1 MRLEMLWGNLWQK
14 RRLERRAIREF
25 GHVVGNGQELTI
37 GSTQL
42 LNATL
47 DPKRGPLKA
56 SNTSKF
62 LAAQNRLT
70 DGTRSMPSSPAL
82 SGIGSPSVAP
92 TSVPASQ
99 VAAEQAKATR
109 KPIIHILA
117 LGPLSEK
124 DLKERLLYADLDDN
138 LFEAA
143 LNKVADKDETTKIFT
158 LRQKNWKDLDV
169 WCFNYD
175 TEEDRQAV
183 VDAAV
188 KIYDRMRIPPNDD
201 EWERLKP
208 LETRGNGTS
217 LSKIQARIAQG
228 PIPRTPVPNAD
239 SGLDTPA
246 REGEEASNKAIN
258 RVKKETKPRSSSQ
271 PPAAKAKKV
280 SEKEAQTKRILTT
293 KKKPTVAAPRKELPS
308 KVGGAKPLSNL
319 YVNSDSEE
327 DTRVTKKAQPA
338 KPAPAKSAPIAK
350 AKRAREDEVASD
362 ASMAK
367 KARISTAPRDLK
379 EKPAA
384 LPPKPKRAR
393 EEEVTAS
400 EPSQPIKKKARPSD
414 ASQNSAIIVKS
425 KGTSPQKSSPLAS
438 SPPTNA
444 SEFNSSS
451 SDSSTP
457 RHLQNHTLTHKR
469 NTSSA
474 SSTTSSTNRVSAHI
488 LQMAAEYKVYH
499 PSYLKLYQSLS
510 VVEERDRD
518 PEKWDDLMEMHKRL
532 AAMKREIYE
541 SSRAS

>member
-1 MRLEMLWGNLWQK
+1 MLGNVPW
-14 RRLERRAIREF
+14 
-25 GHVVGNGQELTI
+25 LTS
-37 GSTQL
+37 GRTQL

-56 SNTSKF
+56 GNTSKF

-70 DGTRSMPSSPAL
+70 DSTRSMPSSPAL
-82 SGIGSPSVAP
+82 SGNGSPSVAA

-99 VAAEQAKATR
+99 VAAEKAKATR

-117 LGPLSEK
+117 LGPSSEK
-124 DLKERLLYADLDDN
+124 DLKENLRYADLDEN

-143 LNKVADKDETTKIFT
+143 LNKVADKDESTKLFT

-183 VDAAV
+183 IEAAV

-208 LETRGNGTS
+208 METRGNGVS

-228 PIPRTPVPNAD
+228 PISRTPRPNAD

-258 RVKKETKPRSSSQ
+258 RVKKETKPRSPSQ
-271 PPAAKAKKV
+271 PPAPAAKAKKV
-280 SEKEAQTKRILTT
+280 GEKEPQPKRILTT
-293 KKKPTVAAPRKELPS
+293 KKKTAAAPRKELS
-308 KVGGAKPLSNL
+308 GKTGGAKPLSSQ

-327 DTRVTKKAQPA
+327 DTRATKKAQTA
-338 KPAPAKSAPIAK
+338 KPAPAKSAPIVK
-350 AKRAREDEVASD
+350 ARLAREEEVASD

-367 KARISTAPRDLK
+367 KARVSTAARDLK

-384 LPPKPKRAR
+384 LPPKPKRPR
-393 EEEVTAS
+393 EEENTTS
-400 EPSQPIKKKARPSD
+400 EPIKKKARTSD
-414 ASQNSAIIVKS
+414 ASQNSVVTVKS

-457 RHLQNHTLTHKR
+457 RHLQNHNLAHKR

-541 SSRAS
+541 ASRAS